1 MMNGNVTEQ
10 RRQSMQ
16 SLFAAVD
23 AMDVDGL
30 LSFLSPDGTQTF
42 GNQEPL
48 RGHEQIRAANEAFFG
63 MIDSM
68 THEILS
74 LWEWDGTI
82 VAQLKATY
90 VRKDGR
96 AVTVP
101 AVTILKESAGKIVEY
116 QVYVD
121 QAPVFAP

>member
-1 MMNGNVTEQ
+1 MNDNVTHE

-23 AMDVDGL
+23 AMNVDGL
-30 LSFLSPDGTQTF
+30 LSFLAPDGTQTF
-42 GNQEPL
+42 GNMEPL
-48 RGHEQIRAANEAFFG
+48 RGHEQIREANEAFFG
-63 MIDSM
+63 TIDSM
-68 THEILS
+68 AHEIVS

-101 AVTILKESAGKIVEY
+101 AVTILKESDGKIVDY

-121 QAPVFAP
+121 QSPVFAP